1 MGDAVS
7 LMEPGGNAF
16 AGQRGVAHTEAEAAR
31 GAQRTLEAEC
41 ENWWNHAKPTLFALT
56 CTDTFFLLFG
66 CFEWFLSKFFG
77 RSYRSVQMIPV
88 FFVQIQSKH
97 DETGRPFVTS
107 GVTGMSIRGTP
118 TVAIASKGVCAGLA
132 KIKIHSD
139 GLRITELPLLQM
151 QRPRC
156 SWHLRQLTV
165 SGAKNES
172 LKIINIRVATTHPY
186 RVGVKL

>member
-1 MGDAVS
+1 
-7 LMEPGGNAF
+7 
-16 AGQRGVAHTEAEAAR
+16 
-31 GAQRTLEAEC
+31 
-41 ENWWNHAKPTLFALT
+41 
-56 CTDTFFLLFG
+56 
-66 CFEWFLSKFFG
+66 
-77 RSYRSVQMIPV
+77 MISQQIFRQVIQKCPDDSS

-107 GVTGMSIRGTP
+107 GVTGMSIRRTP

-156 SWHLRQLTV
+156 S
-165 SGAKNES
+165 
-172 LKIINIRVATTHPY
+172 
-186 RVGVKL
+186 